1 LIDLPKPT
9 KPALR
14 SFWLVLSAG
23 AGLAV
28 GLAAWGLQAPYPA
41 IWGLLAAAGASVPGL
56 LRPALVKRPYEAWDR
71 LSRIAR
77 RAARLW
83 LTGVAFLILTIV
95 GRLGAR
101 VAWNAPETGASGWTP
116 KRPLPAGSH
125 RTTSEVA
132 SAPGFGGGW
141 VRTLAGWAGH
151 SGNVWAWSLIPVLAL
166 LKVVEGKPTRS
177 LGGNVYTL
185 Y

>member
-23 AGLAV
+23 AGAV
-28 GLAAWGLQAPYPA
+28 VTLAAWGLQGPYPA

-56 LRPALVKRPYEAWDR
+56 LRPAFVRRPYAAWDR
-71 LSRIAR
+71 LSRVAR
-77 RAARLW
+77 RATRLW
-83 LTGVAFLILTIV
+83 LTGVAFLIITVV
-95 GRLGAR
+95 GRSGAR
-101 VAWNAPETGASGWTP
+101 LAWSAPGTGASGWTP

-132 SAPGFGGGW
+132 GASGSGGGW
-141 VRTLAGWAGH
+141 IRTLADWAGR